1 MRLFVDAHQTKW
13 QGDPNYAHWQA
24 GPVIDDV
31 AGLGEALAE
40 TRRDFETVYRPIQ
53 QRLFAHS
60 FDLTDEPSAVRAAR
74 AIATIAGLTS

>member
-1 MRLFVDAHQTKW
+1 M
-13 QGDPNYAHWQA
+13 
-24 GPVIDDV
+24 IDDV
-31 AGLGEALAE
+31 ASLGEGLAE